1 MTLIQKQK
9 ILDFI
14 QDFTDNNKKTEL
26 ILTFT
31 QGYCYYFCEILAAR
45 FFEEAEHCEFY
56 YNPVIGHFATYIDG
70 HLYDVTGELTMDS
83 KWTSWDYLY
92 LEDDLLAK
100 RIVRD
105 CIKKERNNE

>member
-1 MTLIQKQK
+1 
-9 ILDFI
+9 
-14 QDFTDNNKKTEL
+14 
-26 ILTFT
+26 
-31 QGYCYYFCEILAAR
+31 
-45 FFEEAEHCEFY
+45 
-56 YNPVIGHFATYIDG
+56 VIGHFATYIDG

-83 KWTSWDYLY
+83 KWTPWDYLY